1 MTDTEPPDSD
11 PSPPGGH
18 QPTEAA
24 PRVQAFLLRHSAR
37 PDGQDAAD
45 AEDGVED
52 VFFLQRPT
60 GRIAYSLYG
69 KGPPII
75 CIPGVGDVR
84 SVYRFLGPS
93 LAKAG
98 FQVAPMDIRG
108 HGESDAT
115 FDRYD
120 VTAAGTDVIALA
132 ERLGGPVILIG
143 NSIGAAAACWAAAEA
158 PALVAGL
165 VLLGPVVRDGRANL
179 LGSVLL
185 RVALLWPWGPAIWS
199 AYFRKLY
206 PTRRQTEYEAHFAEV
221 TDSLLKPGYWQAF
234 CEAARAS
241 HNAAEAILGQVHVPA
256 LIVMGDMDAAFPNP
270 ENEARRIAEHLSA
283 KVLMVPGAGHYP
295 QAEFPELVAPA
306 VVEFVRRTV
315 PPPA

>member
-1 MTDTEPPDSD
+1 MTDTEPPDSA
-11 PSPPGGH
+11 PNPTGGH
-18 QPTEAA
+18 QPVEGAL
-24 PRVQAFLLRHSAR
+24 RVQAFLLRHSAR
-37 PDGQDAAD
+37 PDGQNAAD
-45 AEDGVED
+45 TGDGVEN
-52 VFFLQRPT
+52 VFFLQRPD

-98 FQVAPMDIRG
+98 FQVALMDIRG
-108 HGESDAT
+108 HGDSDVT

-120 VTAAGTDVIALA
+120 VSAAGADVIALA
-132 ERLGGPVILIG
+132 EHLGGPVILVG
-143 NSIGAAAACWAAAEA
+143 NSMGATAACWAAAEA

-165 VLLGPVVRDGRANL
+165 VLLGPVVRDGRTSL
-179 LGSVLL
+179 LGSLLL
-185 RVALLWPWGPAIWS
+185 RVALLRPWGPAIWS

-221 TDSLLKPGYWQAF
+221 TDSLLKPGYWEAF

-241 HNAAEAILGQVHVPA
+241 RHAAEVILGHVHVPA
-256 LIVMGDMDAAFPNP
+256 LIVMGDMDPAFPTP
-270 ENEARRIAEHLSA
+270 EVEARRIAEQLSA
-283 KVLMVPGAGHYP
+283 KVMMVPGAGHYP

-306 VVEFVRRTV
+306 VVAFVQRAV
-315 PPPA
+315 PPPT